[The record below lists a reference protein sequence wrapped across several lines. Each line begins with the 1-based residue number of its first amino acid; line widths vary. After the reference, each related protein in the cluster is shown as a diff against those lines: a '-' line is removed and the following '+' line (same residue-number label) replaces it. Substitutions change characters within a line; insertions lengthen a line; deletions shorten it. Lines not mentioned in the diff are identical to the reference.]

1 VYFLVTAGV
10 AGALTL
16 LDLDRT
22 FYVPPRPSERAK
34 LYSWWWGFVILNAG
48 IAVVIYFALR
58 DIDPFKSMNR
68 WLYGTII
75 GLGYLALIRL
85 KFSTFNFQGKDVPF
99 GFEAFYDAAKAFA
112 YKRINRIAKAERD
125 RETRKL
131 SDETELAELARR
143 VRLSINQDALLDIEE
158 RESAKKWLLDVLNDQ
173 ASSDV
178 EKKDSFAIYILAGVT
193 SG

>member
-1 VYFLVTAGV
+1 VYYLVTAGV

-34 LYSWWWGFVILNAG
+34 LYSWWWGFVILNSCL
-48 IAVVIYFALR
+48 AVVIYFALR
-58 DIDPFKSMNR
+58 DVDPFKSMNR
-68 WLYGTII
+68 WLYGAIV

-143 VRLSINQDALLDIEE
+143 VRLSISQDALLSTEE
-158 RESAKKWLLDVLNDQ
+158 KESAKKWLLDVLNDQ
-173 ASSDV
+173 ASSEV
-178 EKKDSFAIYILAGVT
+178 EKKDSLAIYILAGVT